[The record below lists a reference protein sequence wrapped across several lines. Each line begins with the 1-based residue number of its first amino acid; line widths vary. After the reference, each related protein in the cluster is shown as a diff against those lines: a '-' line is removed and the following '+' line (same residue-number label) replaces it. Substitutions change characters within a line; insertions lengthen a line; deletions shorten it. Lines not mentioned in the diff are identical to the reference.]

1 MKKNMRP
8 ILLPFALATVLLLGG
23 CGSAATTGGAVAS
36 STTGSTTDTTPG
48 SSSQTPANAG
58 FLEEDI
64 TLGEGDWAVKGMLC
78 LPAEKSDGKPF
89 PVVVMVG
96 GSGPNDMDETI
107 YGNKPFR
114 DIAQG
119 LAQKGVASVRY
130 NKISKQNPKVLQK
143 AGAGLTVNEEY
154 LPNVR
159 DAVAYAAKETRLDTN
174 KIFVLGHSL
183 GGTVLPRIA
192 KAESLPAGFIFMAGS
207 NAFLGDELLRQYNYL
222 FNLDK
227 NVDQEEKTAIAQVEA
242 ELAKLKPILDGSE
255 APGTKSILGAPAAYW
270 KDLYDQDPLKLA
282 VEITKPV
289 LILQGDRDYNVLP
302 DSAEKWQ
309 TSLTGSKD
317 VTLKHYA
324 DLNHL
329 MLSGTGPD
337 DPVHLTKPRVV
348 DDIVIRD
355 LSEWVHSH

>member
-1 MKKNMRP
+1 MKRNMRP
-8 ILLPFALATVLLLGG
+8 ILLPFALAAVLLLAG
-23 CGSAATTGGAVAS
+23 CGSAATTGGVTAS
-36 STTGSTTDTTPG
+36 SAAGSATDTAQG
-48 SSSQTPANAG
+48 SSSQAQTNPG

-64 TLGEGDWAVKGMLC
+64 TLGEGDWAVKGKLC
-78 LPAEKSDGKPF
+78 LPEVKSDGKPF

-96 GSGPNDMDETI
+96 GSGPTDMDETL

-119 LAQKGVASVRY
+119 LAKSGVASIRY
-130 NKISKQNPKVLQK
+130 NKISKQNPKILQK

-159 DAVAYAAKETRLDTN
+159 DAIAYASKETRLNKD

-183 GGTVLPRIA
+183 GGTVIPRIA
-192 KAESLPAGFIFMAGS
+192 KAEPLPAGFIFMAGS
-207 NAFLGDELLRQYNYL
+207 NAFLGDELLRQYHYL

-227 NVDQEEKTAIAQVEA
+227 NVDKDEKSAITQVEM

-282 VEITKPV
+282 AEITKPV

-309 TSLTGSKD
+309 TALTGSKD

-329 MLSGTGPD
+329 MLAGTGSD
-337 DPVHLTKPRVV
+337 DPVDLTKPRVV
-348 DDIVIRD
+348 DESVIRD
-355 LSEWVHSH
+355 LSDWVLAH